1 MPKIHVDIHPDNFL
15 DCYQHTLGSEMD
27 IEFLYGSRDSG
38 KSRHVAQILVTLAL
52 AGPKL
57 TIILIRKVFNTIKDS
72 QWQMIK
78 EVAEEWGVDHLFQFN
93 TSPLEIKCASGARFL
108 ARGLDDPKKLKS
120 VTNPT
125 HAWVEEGDGLSS
137 NDWTLITTSLRSN
150 DMNTQI
156 WYTFNPDVPGEYLD
170 FWLYKQYFQPAEP
183 LLSFS
188 AVTEEE
194 LILVDEVTGE
204 ETTEIV
210 KLRYRAT
217 HTTWRQNPYC
227 KPARKA
233 HYLGLK
239 KTSEYEYNVYCQGNW
254 GTRKVGD
261 EFFNMFQS
269 TIHSK
274 LVPYNPKYP
283 LFAVLDQNALPYC
296 AVAFWQIIKEWD
308 YDEFEHVRNTPV
320 YVARQVAEAPAR
332 PPHANPHG
340 AAKMIAQY
348 LHKIEYRKT
357 GMPLG
362 ICGDRSTKSGNS
374 IDEKN
379 RSFFM
384 IVNEQVSK
392 LGYRTEDKYLHYAP
406 PVASIRSYVNAI
418 LSNQF
423 PHLRIEI
430 STNCPES
437 IKDYGITKTDRD
449 GGILK
454 VNKADYEGGPSYQ
467 HNGHFCDTFKD
478 FIVQG
483 FFTEFEKFCNESA
496 GTHMAEGTT
505 VVKRVTNITP

>member
-1 MPKIHVDIHPDNFL
+1 MPKINIDIHPDNFL
-15 DCYQHTLGSEMD
+15 DCYHHTLGSDMD

-52 AGPKL
+52 AGTKL

-78 EVAEEWGVDHLFQFN
+78 EVAEEWKVDHLFQFN
-93 TSPLEIKCASGARFL
+93 TSPLEIKCASGSRFL
-108 ARGLDDPKKLKS
+108 CRGLDDPKKLKS

-125 HAWVEEGDGLSS
+125 HAWVEEGDGIEA

-156 WYTFNPDVPGEYLD
+156 WYTFNPDVPGEYQD

-204 ETTEIV
+204 ETIEIV

-227 KPARKA
+227 KPSRKA

-239 KTSEYEYNVYCQGNW
+239 KTSEYDYNVYCQGLW

-261 EFFNMFQS
+261 EFFNRFHS
-269 TIHSK
+269 NIHVK
-274 LVPYNPKYP
+274 KVPYNPLYP
-283 LFAVLDQNALPYC
+283 VYAALDQNALPYC
-296 AVAFWQIIKEWD
+296 AVTFWQIIKE
-308 YDEFEHVRNTPV
+308 YPFGPQGIGI
-320 YVARQVAEAPAR
+320 YYARQIAEAPAR
-332 PPHANPHG
+332 PPEANPYG
-340 AAKMIAQY
+340 AAKMIARY
-348 LHKIEYRKT
+348 LTLINFKQT
-357 GMPLG
+357 GMTVG
-362 ICGDRSTKSGNS
+362 ICGDRATKSGNS

-384 IVNEQVSK
+384 IVNEQLTK
-392 LGYRTEDKYLHYAP
+392 MGFRTADKFLNYKP
-406 PVASIRSYVNAI
+406 PVDSIRSFVNSI
-418 LSNQF
+418 LNF
-423 PHLRIEI
+423 ELPHLRIEI
-430 STNCPES
+430 SDACPES
-437 IKDYGITKTDRD
+437 VKDYGITKTDRD
-449 GGILK
+449 GCILK
-454 VNKADYEGGPSYQ
+454 VNKSDYEGGPAYQ
-467 HNGHFCDTFKD
+467 HNGHLTDTMKD

-483 FFTEFEKFCNESA
+483 FYSEFEKFCNESA
-496 GTHMAEGTT
+496 GTGPIEGITL
-505 VVKRVTNITP
+505 VKRVTNITP